1 MSKKLNL
8 IALLSLLSLVAMP
21 LQAQTVKGTAQTK
34 GFQVADPGF
43 ENWDESFDGQPAL
56 GGGSTGDN
64 TGKGLWYGSNVYKD
78 LVGGVYGQVV
88 YKSDD
93 RHSGSSAAK
102 LVDTKVGIKIG
113 TLEIKETSPSWVTL
127 GTPWSYLNGTDTNS
141 ATAGTDGGIAF
152 TARPDTMAV
161 WIKRVSN
168 GLENINLVYYS
179 WSGTAKGSKYKN
191 KGGGCSTTEHTDEE
205 SDIRTQ
211 FDPNICGTDQQA
223 KQIADGLIQTKA
235 QYNNWTQ
242 IKVPI
247 TYYYNDIPEKMNI
260 ILSASTYPEGRA
272 TGPLYEGNYMIVDDL
287 ELIYSSKIEYLYF
300 DGEPF
305 SKFKK
310 DTYEYNVIL
319 GEEATANDI
328 PKTITAK
335 RNGRDLLGS
344 EITVKRATKL
354 GDPTT
359 ITVKAEDGSS
369 TTTYTIYFKAT
380 ENTNSRLSNIYVN
393 GTAVPSF
400 NGYITDY
407 NVELPYGTT
416 GTPVITFD
424 KGHQAQVVEVT
435 SCGNFPCKAT
445 VKVTAENKSYV
456 TTYNLNLSVGK
467 LTDNTLQNILVGG
480 KSIPGFK
487 PTTNNYLVELPL
499 GTTVEPTIEAISKY
513 AKGDQNIVIT
523 RNGLNGTSTIVV
535 TPPAG
540 TSRTYKITYKITE
553 SSNSHLEDI
562 LVGGKSLEGFESS
575 KTQYDYTL
583 PVGTEKLPEI
593 TWVKGDAYQTVKLEN
608 EGVNGTSKIT
618 VTAQNGDKTIYRISF
633 KVVKSSVNTLKN
645 IFIDGV
651 ALPGFSAGVKDY
663 EFNVNATATSR
674 PVVTWEVGDAYQTVS
689 KNPSSEKGAP
699 VAGVTKLTVR
709 AQDGSSSV
717 YNITFTQKLSSNSK
731 LADLSVAG
739 YTLSPEFNPEVTAYT
754 CALNRGTT
762 VLPAI
767 SYVKGD
773 ETQVVRIDESG
784 VNGVA
789 KITVKPQVGDNTVYT
804 ISFSVAVSSDATL
817 KNILVG
823 GESIEGFE
831 SSNLEYSILLPAG
844 TTALPSIEAVKN
856 DDAQR
861 VIISRGTVNGLT
873 TIQVIAEDGTSKT
886 YKLNFSVEK
895 SANATLKNIYVGGSP
910 LDGFDP
916 EVLDYTYILAD
927 DADKC
932 PTLTAEGYTGQT
944 ITIVTPLVYGKASIE
959 VVPEDG
965 AKNVYT
971 VLFTTVKSSDN
982 LLADIQLDGNTIDGF
997 NSEVNNYNVTLPAG
1011 STSLP
1016 AITYTKGVELQTVQV
1031 ITNGLNG
1038 AATLNVKAEN
1048 GSVNT
1053 YTINFNVE
1061 KSSDSSLNA
1070 IMLDGVLLDGF
1081 AADKFEYNV
1090 ELPFGTTAL
1099 PVVTYT
1105 KANDAAHV
1113 VATIPSLVGE
1123 AKFEVESEDGLNT
1136 LVYKVNFHVPA
1147 HSNSSLKNIFVNGVA
1162 IADFASDKFEYVIDW
1177 LSGTALPTFTYEK
1190 ADPTQQ
1196 VIVKNNNWAG
1206 CTFVVNAQDGTTQ
1219 TYTVT
1224 YNAVNSNVA
1233 LLADIMLYNASVQEY
1248 ESLAGFAAETF
1259 EYNIVLP
1266 WRTKMVPSIQPV
1278 AGSKGQR
1285 ITIKEGSVE
1294 GATIIEVL
1302 AQDGV
1307 TTATYTL
1314 NFSVEKSDEATLSN
1328 IMIGGNDIDGGFD
1341 PQVFN
1346 YEVALPYGTNVVPL
1360 VEYEKSV
1367 AEQKVI
1373 ISETGIYGA
1382 TRLLVIAEDG
1392 VNSST
1397 YTITYKVAES
1407 GNPNK
1412 PALILVGKQ
1421 AIVLQ
1426 DGVYDYEVEIPY
1438 GETKIPAIK
1447 VEKLYSEQEVQI
1459 VEKPKS
1465 YSVTL
1470 VSNQTGVADVTYNIS
1485 FKNAEPQAILTGI
1498 SAKTLYPAFSPD
1510 VTKYV
1515 ALVDNESDF
1524 GATTDEE
1531 VNEIL
1536 TDGSTTNKKVIKVKN
1551 IANPLDTRTYTV
1563 YLHYNG
1569 DIIPNGQFEDWSG
1582 KTENNSKS
1590 KPAGWT
1596 VPADAAEYHSYF
1608 YGIGK
1613 WGTTYYYYTGQEVS
1627 NSDSGILKL
1636 STRRSKTV
1644 LGGFFP
1650 GMMTL
1655 GSIGVTWGTN
1665 DGTSS
1670 SVSGGI
1676 TFRNTPDFFNIK
1688 YNYNYRRSD
1697 DEEYNKNIHI
1707 VCSFNDKNLV
1717 EINDAEVAN
1726 SWVEV
1731 SKPLNFDFAPENMNI
1746 ILNAAPYENAGSI
1759 YTGTLP
1765 LWSLG
1770 DENSESSSLLVD
1782 YVSFS
1787 YNSAISAINVNG
1799 VSAAKSGNAF
1809 TANIDADYV
1818 GRPEI
1823 DIIGE
1828 VEDQAYDVVWTEES
1842 ENLYKANIR
1851 SYAEDGTYTDYT
1863 LEVNVN
1869 IVPRELSAD
1878 NNIVALNV
1886 NGVDLDLST
1895 GATEFA
1901 ISVPASMR
1909 QFPDVTAKLASAYAT
1924 VMFAESSLAT
1934 IENESIVENY
1944 LNVVVTAENGAEKV
1958 YSIKLEKEY
1967 SADATLK
1974 NIALEGYE
1982 LAFDAATLTYNV
1994 DLGLAEIPAISYEKQ
2009 LDGQTVELSVADT
2022 TTIKVTA
2029 ENGEA
2034 TQTYSIIFNR
2044 EKEATSALL
2053 SALAVLNGEP
2063 IVFEANKFDYATT
2076 LTEGDF
2082 AQIYYTKEF
2091 AADSIKAV
2099 QEDGVATI
2107 DVFNGSELRNTY
2119 TLTYNKTL
2127 STNASLANILVNGV
2141 EISDFDPL
2149 NDHYNISYT
2158 KGDVVDIEPIL
2169 AEEGQSVEV
2178 EFNETEQTFVITVK
2192 AENTEITK
2200 EYRVTLTEIKDD
2212 NASLAGIFIDGV
2224 LIDGF
2229 SSDDNEYNYTVA
2241 SEMPKWNVPAMPSI
2255 TVEAGAEGQTINIE
2269 QNGINAKTYIT
2280 VVAANGTST
2289 KVYEVSFTEEKSSY
2303 AYLNSIAANYVEL
2316 EFFAADKA
2324 NYGVFVPVG
2333 EDYPEITF
2341 EKGDAFQ
2348 TVTENLSEDV
2358 YEIVVTAENGDTFT
2372 YTITFETAYTGIST
2386 LAGIT
2391 IDGTSLEGFDSDI
2404 LGYAVELPVGTKY
2417 LPEIGVLSGEVGQN
2431 VQIITNGVNG
2441 VTEIIVT
2448 ADDGV
2453 TTSTYEIVF
2462 SVIPS
2467 DVATLNNILV
2477 DGEALVGFEPD
2488 ELEYTVTLP
2497 VGTREW
2503 PIVSWEAGDEYQ
2515 TVTPTEDEIDMYNK
2529 VVKLTTLAQDGVHT
2543 LTYTVNLVV
2552 EKSSN
2557 NTLKDIQIDN
2567 ASLEGFEALT
2577 NKYVVELPIGTTEF
2591 SDVTYTEGDA
2601 YQTIE
2606 KIVNEN
2612 IVSIKVVAEDGSE
2625 RTYTVEFVI
2634 LHSSNA
2640 NLAGLYVDYEL
2651 VEGFEPETTEYN
2663 YVLPYGT
2670 TEMPEV
2676 EYEAGDMWQT
2686 ITTTPC
2692 ELKGDYI
2699 IYVLAEDGV
2708 SSKTYTIHFSVA
2720 KSDNALL
2727 SSIIVAEEEIPSFD
2741 AEVFEYTYPL
2751 PYGETV
2757 VPSVNYVKSM
2767 ETQVVTLVNA
2777 ASINEVTT
2785 ITVVAEDG
2793 ITRNVY
2799 SIKWVNKESN
2809 NATLKNIYV
2818 DGKAIEEFDSQDSE
2832 YIVSLPYGTEVLP
2845 VVTVEPGDA
2854 DQTVVVEIVDM
2865 QAIISVTAQDG
2876 TPNEYII
2883 TFEIEKST
2891 ENRLKDIF
2899 VKGVLL
2905 DGFNPEVM
2913 EYEIVYPN
2921 GTPVEDVATLE
2932 DLTYNVFDPIEQV
2945 TLMNDSMRLMIQVI
2959 AENGDMR
2966 MYVINQSI
2974 ALSNNTKLDDI
2985 LINGKSI
2992 DGFDPEELEYT
3003 YILPFGTLSVPEDI
3017 MYISSDTTQT
3027 IVLSVNLLGK
3037 PTEIFVTAED
3047 GTKAVYRIHFVVDEF
3062 DPTTEPTVDN
3072 VCITSLPDGK
3082 WRFTTNCANVSLLI
3096 STLNGKLM
3104 LLTNL
3109 ETVDVNIPNICSE
3122 EANGFVFNAP
3132 EGQVLVYYFI
3142 HMNKRTIHSGKFRT
3156 TINK

>member
-1 MSKKLNL
+1 MLKKLNL

-21 LQAQTVKGTAQTK
+21 LQAQTVKGTAKTE
-34 GFQVADPGF
+34 GYQVVDPGF
-43 ENWDESFDGQPAL
+43 EDWSQTFDGQPAL
-56 GGGSTGDN
+56 GGGSTGEN

-88 YKSDD
+88 YKTDD
-93 RHSGSSAAK
+93 RHSGNSAAK
-102 LVDTKVGIKIG
+102 LVDTRVGVKIG

-127 GTPWSYLNGTDTNS
+127 GTPWAYLNGTDTNS
-141 ATAGTDGGIAF
+141 ATAGTDGGIKF
-152 TARPDTMAV
+152 TARPDTMSV

-191 KGGGCSTTEHTDEE
+191 KGGGCSSTSHTDEE

-310 DTYEYNVIL
+310 DVYEYNVIL
-319 GEEATANDI
+319 GEEATVNDI

-344 EITVKRATKL
+344 EISVNRATKL

-380 ENTNSRLSNIYVN
+380 ESTNSRLSNIYVN

-400 NGYITDY
+400 NGYLTDY

-467 LTDNTLQNILVGG
+467 LSDNTLQDILVGG
-480 KSIPGFK
+480 KSIPSFK
-487 PTTNNYLVELPL
+487 PTTNTYVVELPL
-499 GTTVEPTIEAISKY
+499 GTTQEPTIEAVSKY

-553 SSNSHLEDI
+553 SSNSHLENI
-562 LVGGKSLEGFESS
+562 LVGGKSIPGFESS

-583 PVGTEKLPEI
+583 PVGTEILPAI
-593 TWVKGDAYQTVKLEN
+593 TWVKGDAYQDVKLEN
-608 EGVNGTSKIT
+608 EGVNGTSKII
-618 VTAQNGDKTIYRISF
+618 VTAQNGEKTIYRISF
-633 KVVKSSVNTLKN
+633 EVVKSSVSTLKN
-645 IFIDGV
+645 IFIGGV
-651 ALPGFSAGVKDY
+651 ALAEFSADVKNY
-663 EFNVNATATSR
+663 EYNVAATATTR
-674 PVVTWEVGDAYQTVS
+674 PVVTWETGDAYQIVS
-689 KNPSSEKGAP
+689 KSETFEKGSS
-699 VAGVTKLTVR
+699 VAGTTKLTVR

-717 YNITFTQKLSSNSK
+717 YTITFTQTLSSNSK

-754 CALNRGTT
+754 CALKRGTT

-844 TTALPSIEAVKN
+844 TTTLPAIEAVKN

-861 VIISRGTVNGLT
+861 VIINRGSVSGLT
-873 TIQVIAEDGTSKT
+873 TIQVIAEDGTSQT

-895 SANATLKNIYVGGSP
+895 SANATLQNIYVGGAP
-910 LDGFDP
+910 LADFDP
-916 EVLDYTYILAD
+916 EVLNYTYILAD

-932 PTLTAEGYTGQT
+932 PELKAEGFPGQT
-944 ITIVTPLVYGKASIE
+944 ISIVTPLVYGTATIE
-959 VVPEDG
+959 VVPEEG

-971 VLFTTVKSSDN
+971 VLFTTAKSSNN
-982 LLADIQLDGNTIDGF
+982 LLSEIKLDGESLDGF
-997 NSEVNNYNVTLPAG
+997 NAETNNYNIVLPEG
-1011 STSLP
+1011 TTSLP
-1016 AITYTKGVELQTVQV
+1016 VITYTKGAETQQVQV
-1031 ITNGLNG
+1031 VTAGVNGTTYLY
-1038 AATLNVKAEN
+1038 VVAED
-1048 GSVNT
+1048 GSLNT
-1053 YTINFNVE
+1053 YTINFSVK
-1061 KSSDSSLNA
+1061 KSSDASLSGIFLNGSL
-1070 IMLDGVLLDGF
+1070 IEGF
-1081 AADKFEYNV
+1081 ASENYEYNV
-1090 ELPFGTTAL
+1090 ELPFGTTEL
-1099 PVVTYT
+1099 PVLTYT

-1123 AKFEVESEDGLNT
+1123 AKIVVESEDGLNS
-1136 LVYKVNFHVPA
+1136 LNYKVNFYVSA
-1147 HSNSSLKNIFVNGVA
+1147 QNNATLNNIFVNGVA
-1162 IADFASDKFEYVIDW
+1162 IEDFASDKYEYEIEW
-1177 LSGTALPTFTYEK
+1177 MGGTALPTLTYEK
-1190 ADPTQQ
+1190 ADATQQ

-1206 CTFVVNAQDGTTQ
+1206 CIFVVKAQDGTTSE
-1219 TYTVT
+1219 YNVT
-1224 YNAVNSNVA
+1224 YKALNSDVA
-1233 LLADIMLYNASVQEY
+1233 LLSDIMFYNADEETYVSIE
-1248 ESLAGFAAETF
+1248 GFDANTF
-1259 EYNIVLP
+1259 NYDFVLP
-1266 WRTKMVPSIQPV
+1266 RLTKMLPSIQLV

-1294 GATIIEVL
+1294 SATIIEVL

-1314 NFSVEKSDEATLSN
+1314 NFTTEKSSVATLSN
-1328 IMIGGNDIDGGFD
+1328 IMVGGNDIDGGFD
-1341 PQVFN
+1341 PQQFN
-1346 YEVALPYGTNVVPL
+1346 YEVSLPYGTEVVPV

-1367 AEQKVI
+1367 AEQTVI
-1373 ISETGIYGA
+1373 VSETGLYGA

-1392 VNSST
+1392 VSSST
-1397 YTITYKVAES
+1397 YTINYKVAEVS
-1407 GNPNK
+1407 GKPNK
-1412 PALILVGKQ
+1412 PAFILIDKKSI
-1421 AIVLQ
+1421 ALQ

-1438 GETKIPAIK
+1438 GVTQLPAIK
-1447 VEKLYSEQEVQI
+1447 VEKLYPEQEVRI

-1465 YSVTL
+1465 YSLTL
-1470 VSNQTGVADVTYNIS
+1470 ASNQAGVEDVTYNIS
-1485 FKNAEPQAILTGI
+1485 FRNAEPKALLTGI

-1524 GATTDEE
+1524 VATTDEE
-1531 VNEIL
+1531 INEIL

-1551 IANPLDTRTYTV
+1551 IANSLDTRTYTV

-1569 DIIPNGQFEDWSG
+1569 DVIPNGEFTDWTSAESVG
-1582 KTENNSKS
+1582 S
-1590 KPAGWT
+1590 KPTGWKVPGDYVTSDDDKPLGISIGSSAFSPGELVKAESNNLAVLNT
-1596 VPADAAEYHSYF
+1596 VRVYYF
-1608 YGIGK
+1608 
-1613 WGTTYYYYTGQEVS
+1613 
-1627 NSDSGILKL
+1627 
-1636 STRRSKTV
+1636 
-1644 LGGFFP
+1644 LGGWFP
-1650 GMMTL
+1650 GMMSL
-1655 GSIGVTWGTN
+1655 SEMSISMGNQGK
-1665 DGTSS
+1665 TSTS
-1670 SVSGGI
+1670 LSGKGI
-1676 TFRNTPDFFNIK
+1676 EFRNTPD
-1688 YNYNYRRSD
+1688 NY
-1697 DEEYNKNIHI
+1697 
-1707 VCSFNDKNLV
+1707 
-1717 EINDAEVAN
+1717 
-1726 SWVEV
+1726 EV
-1731 SKPLNFDFAPENMNI
+1731 SYKLGSSSNIDNNFAHYGIKFTTEGDPLEISGDKCKSTFNNTEKTDSDAINWNGISSPTHLNI
-1746 ILNAAPYENAGSI
+1746 WFCAGKSLNASDYGYYKNAFTDRKQTICS
-1759 YTGTLP
+1759 TMK
-1765 LWSLG
+1765 
-1770 DENSESSSLLVD
+1770 VD
-1782 YVSFS
+1782 YIRFS
-1787 YNSAISAINVNG
+1787 YNSAISAIKVNG

-1818 GRPEI
+1818 GRPQI

-1842 ENLYKANIR
+1842 ENLYKADIT
-1851 SYAEDGTYTDYT
+1851 SYAEDGTATKYT
-1863 LEVNVN
+1863 LVVN
-1869 IVPRELSAD
+1869 IVPRELSTD
-1878 NNIVALNV
+1878 NNLVALSV
-1886 NGVDLDLST
+1886 NGTDIYLTSGST
-1895 GATEFA
+1895 ELVAK
-1901 ISVPASMR
+1901 VPASLR
-1909 QFPDVTAKLASAYAT
+1909 QYPDVAAKLASEYAT
-1924 VMFAESSLAT
+1924 IVVEG
-1934 IENESIVENY
+1934 NEVENI
-1944 LNVVVTAENGAEKV
+1944 LNVKVIAENSDEKV
-1958 YSIKLEKEY
+1958 YSVKLEKEY
-1967 SADATLK
+1967 SADVTLK
-1974 NIALEGYE
+1974 NLTVEGYE
-1982 LAFDAATLTYNV
+1982 LEFNPATLTYNV
-1994 DLGLAEIPAISYEKQ
+1994 DLGLAEIPAIAYEKQ

-2022 TTIKVTA
+2022 TTIKVIA
-2029 ENGEA
+2029 ENGVD
-2034 TQTYSIIFNR
+2034 TQSYKVVFAR
-2044 EKEATSALL
+2044 EKAPTSALL
-2053 SALAVLNGEP
+2053 SGLAVLNGEP
-2063 IVFEANKFDYATT
+2063 ITFDANTFEYATT

-2082 AQIYYTKEF
+2082 AQIYYAKAF

-2099 QEDGVATI
+2099 QEDNIATI
-2107 DVFNGSELRNTY
+2107 EVFNGTELRNTY
-2119 TLTYNKTL
+2119 TLTYNKPL
-2127 STNASLANILVNGV
+2127 STNVLLANILVNGV
-2141 EISDFDPL
+2141 GINEFDPL

-2158 KGDVVDIEPIL
+2158 KGDVVDIEPVL

-2178 EFNETEQTFVITVK
+2178 EFVEAEQTFIITVF
-2192 AENTEITK
+2192 AEAYTTPDDSDYTK
-2200 EYRVTLTEIKDD
+2200 EYRVTLTEIKDN
-2212 NASLAGIFIDGV
+2212 NAFLAGIYVDGV
-2224 LIDGF
+2224 LIEGF
-2229 SSDDNEYNYTVA
+2229 SSDVTNYDYTVVPD
-2241 SEMPKWNVPAMPSI
+2241 MPKWNAPAMPSI
-2255 TVEAGAEGQTINIE
+2255 TAEAGAEGQIISIE
-2269 QNGINAKTYIT
+2269 QNGLNAKTYIT
-2280 VVAANGTST
+2280 VLAADGFSG
-2289 KVYEVSFTEEKSSY
+2289 KVYELNIIEGKSSY
-2303 AYLNSIAANYVEL
+2303 VYLNSIAVNYEEVEDFDPTVEEYEVSLPIGAN
-2316 EFFAADKA
+2316 A
-2324 NYGVFVPVG
+2324 PVISY
-2333 EDYPEITF
+2333 EM
-2341 EKGDAFQ
+2341 GDAYQ
-2348 TVTENLSEDV
+2348 TVSGSQEGNV
-2358 YEIVVTAENGDTFT
+2358 YKLMVTAENGESFT
-2372 YTITFETAYTGIST
+2372 YNITFKTQYTGIST

-2391 IDGTSLEGFDSDI
+2391 LDGVQINNFLPETLD
-2404 LGYAVELPVGTKY
+2404 YKVELPTGTKD
-2417 LPEIGVLSGEVGQN
+2417 LPVIAVLSGAEGQT
-2431 VQIITNGVNG
+2431 VQILPNGVNG
-2441 VTEIIVT
+2441 ETQIIVT
-2448 ADDGV
+2448 ADDNI
-2453 TTSTYEIVF
+2453 TTSTYTISF

-2467 DVATLNNILV
+2467 KVATLDNILI
-2477 DGEALVGFEPD
+2477 DGENLEGFNSE
-2488 ELEYTVTLP
+2488 ELNYTVTLP

-2503 PIVSWEAGDEYQ
+2503 PIVSWVAGDEYQ
-2515 TVTPTEDEIDMYNK
+2515 TVNSTEEVTDLYNK
-2529 VVKLTTLAQDGVHT
+2529 VVKITVQAQDSNVEPI
-2543 LTYTVNLVV
+2543 TYTVNFVV

-2557 NTLKDIQIDN
+2557 NTLNDIQIDN
-2567 ASLEGFEALT
+2567 VSIEEFDALT
-2577 NKYVVELPIGTTEF
+2577 NYYVVELPIGTTEYPN
-2591 SDVTYTEGDA
+2591 VTYTEGDA

-2606 KIVNEN
+2606 QTVNEN
-2612 IVSIKVVAEDGSE
+2612 VVSINVVAEDGSA
-2625 RTYTVEFVI
+2625 RTYKVEFVV

-2640 NLAGLYVDYEL
+2640 DLAGIYVDYALIEKFDPA
-2651 VEGFEPETTEYN
+2651 VTEYN

-2670 TEMPEV
+2670 TEMPVV

-2686 ITTTPC
+2686 ITYTPC
-2692 ELKGDYI
+2692 DVIGDYI
-2699 IYVLAEDGV
+2699 INVLAEDGEN
-2708 SSKTYTIHFSVA
+2708 SKTYIIHFSVA

-2727 SSIIVAEEEIPSFD
+2727 ASILVEGEEMPNFD
-2741 AEVFEYTYPL
+2741 SEVFDYTYSL
-2751 PYGETV
+2751 PYGETS
-2757 VPSVNYVKSM
+2757 VPSVSYVKAM
-2767 ETQVVTLVNA
+2767 EPQVVTLVEA
-2777 ASINEVTT
+2777 TSVNEATT

-2793 ITRNVY
+2793 VTRKVY
-2799 SIKWVNKESN
+2799 TINWANKESD
-2809 NATLKNIYV
+2809 NANLLNIYV
-2818 DGKAIEEFDSQDSE
+2818 DGKPLEEFDPQDSE
-2832 YIVSLPYGTEVLP
+2832 YTVVLPYGTTELP
-2845 VVTVEPGDA
+2845 EVTVEYGDA
-2854 DQTVVVEIVDM
+2854 DQTAEVEM
-2865 QAIISVTAQDG
+2865 TETQAIISVKAQDG

-2883 TFEIEKST
+2883 TFEIEKSA

-2899 VKGVLL
+2899 VKGALL
-2905 DGFNPEVM
+2905 EGFNPEVM

-2921 GTPVEDVATLE
+2921 GTPVEEVATLE

-2959 AENGDMR
+2959 AENGEMR

-2992 DGFDPEELEYT
+2992 EGFDPEELEYT
-3003 YILPFGTLSVPEDI
+3003 YILPFGSLAVPEDI
-3017 MYISSDTTQT
+3017 IYLSSDTTQT

-3082 WRFTTNCANVSLLI
+3082 WRFTTNCSNVSLLI
-3096 STLNGKLM
+3096 STLDGKLM
-3104 LLTNL
+3104 LLTDL
-3109 ETVDVNIPNICSE
+3109 ELVDVNIPNICSE
-3122 EANGFVFNAP
+3122 EANGFVFDAP
-3132 EGQVLVYYFI
+3132 EGQILVYYFK

-3156 TINK
+3156 TINQ